1 MPQFMLLLHENPADF
16 QSYAPEEM
24 QKLVER
30 YRAWNED
37 LAASGRLAGSA
48 KLKDEG
54 GKHLRRERKGKL
66 KVVDGPYGEAK
77 EVIGGYFTIEAKDY
91 DEAVEIA
98 SGCPHVEFGWIEV
111 REVDR
116 N

>member
-1 MPQFMLLLHENPADF
+1 MSQFMLLLHENPAVF
-16 QSYAPEEM
+16 QSYTPEEL
-24 QKLVER
+24 QKLFER
-30 YRAWNED
+30 YHSWNQE
-37 LAASGRLAGSA
+37 LANSGRLVVSA

-54 GKHLRRERKGKL
+54 GKHLRRGAHGKV

-77 EVIGGYFTIEAKDY
+77 EVIGGYFTVEAKDY

-98 SGCPHVEFGWIEV
+98 SGCPHVEFGWIEI

-116 N
+116 K